1 MKCQFLISE
10 PCRLCFNSPL
20 PSPLLKGFTFN
31 EKLNCLLPVIN
42 KTFKSSLEIISKY
55 GKVFQKKESRK
66 ESKQGCCE
74 R

>member
-20 PSPLLKGFTFN
+20 SSPLLKGFTFN

-42 KTFKSSLEIISKY
+42 KTFKSSLEIISKSFSLFKK
-55 GKVFQKKESRK
+55 GIQKGEQARLL
-66 ESKQGCCE
+66 
-74 R
+74 